1 MKKSMFSFGH
11 SVTVDP
17 VTKSPVVATEYDE
30 YLKNYEGRLGL
41 FCLGGQGS
49 HIAAEA
55 YALKYRFTEIMV
67 LNTDYKDNSKIRENC
82 PGVRVLDIGK
92 NSYEICGSGAGGRPE
107 VAERGFTE
115 AEGEVLK
122 LLQDFR
128 ENKNMQAA
136 FVAVGLGGG
145 TGTGLI
151 APFLKLC
158 REAGIYRTIVL
169 TTMPSLTMH
178 GSETVELAVKKL
190 EEIQT
195 LCDGITIIN
204 NEWIYMASREERI
217 SLPEIYDRVN
227 RRLAN
232 TLGSFIEV
240 MLSRS
245 RQNIDLNDLLN
256 FIKPDEN
263 GIARL
268 FVLGKGIGHGE
279 NRVIDSVQNALDS
292 FYLAG
297 HGDILGAKALLYHT
311 LTVRGSGDAYPE
323 DLIQLIDYIEEC
335 TGTVLGIKK
344 LGGGEADYDCS
355 DPEFTDD
362 AMLQVLL
369 VTDFG
374 KTPLEAF
381 KADLELE
388 EEAQKE
394 RLEARKR
401 AKEART
407 AMKEKR
413 AKAQATQIPIVT
425 RTGSKIEFEMPEF
438 GAKNTE
444 QQENMI
450 VLPEE
455 TDKKSER
462 IAAEEFVP
470 EASISTGNLF
480 PAEYM
485 AQFLEED
492 RQRKV
497 GKEKHEDA
505 ASEQIEAMPA
515 DTKEATSQ
523 NEGEGAREDASEE
536 HSIYTEMLNM

>member
-11 SVTVDP
+11 SVTVNSVP
-17 VTKSPVVATEYDE
+17 EPSVVAESDE
-30 YLKNYEGRLGL
+30 YLKHYEGRLGL

-92 NSYEICGSGAGGRPE
+92 DSYEICGSGAGGRPE
-107 VAERGFTE
+107 VAERGFAE
-115 AEGEVLK
+115 AEAEVLK
-122 LLQDFR
+122 LLKDFR

-190 EEIQT
+190 EEIQE
-195 LCDGITIIN
+195 LCDGITIVN
-204 NEWIYMASREERI
+204 NEWIFAASREERI
-217 SLPEIYDRVN
+217 SLPVIYDSVN
-227 RRLAN
+227 KRIAN

-268 FVLGKGIGHGE
+268 FVLGKGIGRGE

-292 FYLAG
+292 FYLVG

-323 DLIQLIDYIEEC
+323 DLLQLVDYIEER

-344 LGGGEADYDCS
+344 LGGGEADYNCS

-374 KTPLEAF
+374 KTPLEVF
-381 KADLELE
+381 KSDLELE

-394 RLEARKR
+394 RFEARKR
-401 AKEART
+401 DREARMAKKEA
-407 AMKEKR
+407 KN
-413 AKAQATQIPIVT
+413 QATQIPIVT
-425 RTGSKIEFEMPEF
+425 RTGSTIEFEMPEY
-438 GAKNTE
+438 GSKKSK
-444 QQENMI
+444 QQNSTV
-450 VLPEE
+450 VLTEE
-455 TDKKSER
+455 TDKKSEKT
-462 IAAEEFVP
+462 AAEEFVP
-470 EASISTGNLF
+470 ETSGSMGNIF
-480 PAEYM
+480 PPEYM
-485 AQFLEED
+485 AQFLEEE

-497 GKEKHEDA
+497 EKEKRENASPNKKEGTMPTDAKGAASPKASEDA
-505 ASEQIEAMPA
+505 
-515 DTKEATSQ
+515 KEAS
-523 NEGEGAREDASEE
+523 SKE
-536 HSIYTEMLNM
+536 HSIYTKMLNE

>member
-11 SVTVDP
+11 SVTVNSVP
-17 VTKSPVVATEYDE
+17 QPSVVTESDE
-30 YLKNYEGRLGL
+30 YLKHYEGRLGL

-92 NSYEICGSGAGGRPE
+92 DSYEICGSGAGGRPE
-107 VAERGFTE
+107 VAERGFAE
-115 AEGEVLK
+115 AEAEVLK
-122 LLQDFR
+122 LLKDFR

-190 EEIQT
+190 EEIQE
-195 LCDGITIIN
+195 LCDGITIVN
-204 NEWIYMASREERI
+204 NEWIFAASREERI
-217 SLPEIYDRVN
+217 SLPVIYDSVN
-227 RRLAN
+227 KRIAN

-268 FVLGKGIGHGE
+268 FVLGKGIGRGE

-292 FYLAG
+292 FYLVG

-323 DLIQLIDYIEEC
+323 DLLQLVDYIEER

-344 LGGGEADYDCS
+344 LGGGEADYNCS

-374 KTPLEAF
+374 KTPLEVF
-381 KADLELE
+381 KSDLELE

-394 RLEARKR
+394 RFEARKR
-401 AKEART
+401 DREARMAKKEA
-407 AMKEKR
+407 KN
-413 AKAQATQIPIVT
+413 QATQIPIVT
-425 RTGSKIEFEMPEF
+425 RTGSTIEFEMPEY
-438 GAKNTE
+438 GSKKSK
-444 QQENMI
+444 QQNSTV
-450 VLPEE
+450 VLTEE
-455 TDKKSER
+455 TDKKSEKT
-462 IAAEEFVP
+462 AAEEFVP
-470 EASISTGNLF
+470 ETSGSMGNIF
-480 PAEYM
+480 PPEYM
-485 AQFLEED
+485 AQFLEEE

-497 GKEKHEDA
+497 EKEKRENASPNKKEGTMPTDAKGAASPKASEDA
-505 ASEQIEAMPA
+505 
-515 DTKEATSQ
+515 KEAS
-523 NEGEGAREDASEE
+523 SKE
-536 HSIYTEMLNM
+536 HSIYTKMLNE

>member
-11 SVTVDP
+11 SVTVNSVP
-17 VTKSPVVATEYDE
+17 EPPVVAESDE
-30 YLKNYEGRLGL
+30 YLKHYEGRLGL

-92 NSYEICGSGAGGRPE
+92 DSYEICGSGAGGRPE
-107 VAERGFTE
+107 VAERGFAE
-115 AEGEVLK
+115 AEAEVLK
-122 LLQDFR
+122 LLKDFR

-190 EEIQT
+190 EEIQE
-195 LCDGITIIN
+195 LCDGITIVN
-204 NEWIYMASREERI
+204 NEWIFAASREERI
-217 SLPEIYDRVN
+217 SLPVIYDSVN
-227 RRLAN
+227 KRIAN

-268 FVLGKGIGHGE
+268 FVLGKGIGRGE

-292 FYLAG
+292 FYLVG

-323 DLIQLIDYIEEC
+323 DLLQLVDYIEER

-344 LGGGEADYDCS
+344 LGGGEADYNCS

-374 KTPLEAF
+374 KTPLEVF
-381 KADLELE
+381 KSDLELE

-394 RLEARKR
+394 RFEARKR
-401 AKEART
+401 DREARMAKKEA
-407 AMKEKR
+407 KN
-413 AKAQATQIPIVT
+413 QATQIPIVT
-425 RTGSKIEFEMPEF
+425 RTGSTIEFEMPEY
-438 GAKNTE
+438 GSKKSKQQNSTVVSTE
-444 QQENMI
+444 G
-450 VLPEE
+450 
-455 TDKKSER
+455 TDKKSEKT
-462 IAAEEFVP
+462 AAEEFVP
-470 EASISTGNLF
+470 ETSGPMGNIF
-480 PAEYM
+480 PPEYM
-485 AQFLEED
+485 AQFLEEE

-497 GKEKHEDA
+497 EKEKRENASHNKKVGTMPIDAKEAASPKASEDA
-505 ASEQIEAMPA
+505 
-515 DTKEATSQ
+515 KEAS
-523 NEGEGAREDASEE
+523 SKE
-536 HSIYTEMLNM
+536 HSIYTEMLNE

>member
-1 MKKSMFSFGH
+1 
-11 SVTVDP
+11 
-17 VTKSPVVATEYDE
+17 
-30 YLKNYEGRLGL
+30 
-41 FCLGGQGS
+41 
-49 HIAAEA
+49 
-55 YALKYRFTEIMV
+55 
-67 LNTDYKDNSKIRENC
+67 
-82 PGVRVLDIGK
+82 
-92 NSYEICGSGAGGRPE
+92 
-107 VAERGFTE
+107 
-115 AEGEVLK
+115 
-122 LLQDFR
+122 
-128 ENKNMQAA
+128 MQAA

-190 EEIQT
+190 EEIQE
-195 LCDGITIIN
+195 LCDGITIVN
-204 NEWIYMASREERI
+204 NEWIFAASREERI
-217 SLPEIYDRVN
+217 SLPVIYDSVN
-227 RRLAN
+227 KRIAN

-268 FVLGKGIGHGE
+268 FVLGKGIGRGE

-292 FYLAG
+292 FYLVG

-323 DLIQLIDYIEEC
+323 DLLQLVDYIEER

-344 LGGGEADYDCS
+344 LGGGEADYNCS

-374 KTPLEAF
+374 KTPLEVF
-381 KADLELE
+381 KSDLELE

-394 RLEARKR
+394 RFEARKR
-401 AKEART
+401 DREARMAKKEA
-407 AMKEKR
+407 KN
-413 AKAQATQIPIVT
+413 QATQIPIVT
-425 RTGSKIEFEMPEF
+425 RTGSTIEFEMPEY
-438 GAKNTE
+438 GSKKSKQQNSTVVLTE
-444 QQENMI
+444 G
-450 VLPEE
+450 
-455 TDKKSER
+455 TDKKSEKT
-462 IAAEEFVP
+462 AAEEFVP
-470 EASISTGNLF
+470 ETSGSMGNIF
-480 PAEYM
+480 PPEYM
-485 AQFLEED
+485 AQFLEEE

-497 GKEKHEDA
+497 EKEKRENASPNKKVGTMPTDAKEAASPKASEDA
-505 ASEQIEAMPA
+505 
-515 DTKEATSQ
+515 KEAS
-523 NEGEGAREDASEE
+523 SKE
-536 HSIYTEMLNM
+536 HSIYTKMLNE

>member
-11 SVTVDP
+11 SVTVNSVP
-17 VTKSPVVATEYDE
+17 EPSVVAESDE
-30 YLKNYEGRLGL
+30 YLKHYGGRLGL

-92 NSYEICGSGAGGRPE
+92 DSYEICGSGAGGRPE
-107 VAERGFTE
+107 VAERGFAE
-115 AEGEVLK
+115 AEAEVLK
-122 LLQDFR
+122 LLKDFR

-190 EEIQT
+190 EEIQE
-195 LCDGITIIN
+195 LCDGITIVN
-204 NEWIYMASREERI
+204 NEWIFAASREERI
-217 SLPEIYDRVN
+217 SLPVIYDSVN
-227 RRLAN
+227 KRIAN

-268 FVLGKGIGHGE
+268 FVLGKGIGRGE

-292 FYLAG
+292 FYLVG

-323 DLIQLIDYIEEC
+323 DLLQLVDYIEER

-344 LGGGEADYDCS
+344 LGGGEADYNCS

-374 KTPLEAF
+374 KTPLEVF
-381 KADLELE
+381 KSDLELE

-394 RLEARKR
+394 RFEARKR
-401 AKEART
+401 DREARMAKKEA
-407 AMKEKR
+407 KN
-413 AKAQATQIPIVT
+413 QATQIPIVT
-425 RTGSKIEFEMPEF
+425 RTGSTIEFEMPEY
-438 GAKNTE
+438 GSKKSKQQNSTVVSTE
-444 QQENMI
+444 G
-450 VLPEE
+450 
-455 TDKKSER
+455 TDKKSEKT
-462 IAAEEFVP
+462 AAEEFVP
-470 EASISTGNLF
+470 ETSGSMGNIF
-480 PAEYM
+480 PPEYM
-485 AQFLEED
+485 AQFLEEE

-497 GKEKHEDA
+497 EKEKRENASHNKKVGTMPTDAKEAASPKASEDA
-505 ASEQIEAMPA
+505 
-515 DTKEATSQ
+515 KEAS
-523 NEGEGAREDASEE
+523 SKE
-536 HSIYTEMLNM
+536 HSIYTEMLNE

>member
-11 SVTVDP
+11 SVTVNSVP
-17 VTKSPVVATEYDE
+17 EPSVVAESDE
-30 YLKNYEGRLGL
+30 YLKHYEGRLGL

-92 NSYEICGSGAGGRPE
+92 DSYEICGSGAGGRPE
-107 VAERGFTE
+107 VAERGFAE
-115 AEGEVLK
+115 AEAEVLK
-122 LLQDFR
+122 LLKDFR

-190 EEIQT
+190 EEIQE
-195 LCDGITIIN
+195 LCDGITIVN
-204 NEWIYMASREERI
+204 NEWVFAASREERI
-217 SLPEIYDRVN
+217 SLPVIYDSVN
-227 RRLAN
+227 KRIAN

-268 FVLGKGIGHGE
+268 FVLGKGIGRGE

-292 FYLAG
+292 FYLVG

-323 DLIQLIDYIEEC
+323 DLLQLVDYIEER

-344 LGGGEADYDCS
+344 LGGGEADYNCS

-374 KTPLEAF
+374 KTPLEVF
-381 KADLELE
+381 KSDLELE

-394 RLEARKR
+394 RFEARKR
-401 AKEART
+401 DREARMAKKEA
-407 AMKEKR
+407 KN
-413 AKAQATQIPIVT
+413 QATQIPIVT
-425 RTGSKIEFEMPEF
+425 RTGSTIEFEMPEY
-438 GAKNTE
+438 GSKKSKQQNSTVVSTE
-444 QQENMI
+444 G
-450 VLPEE
+450 
-455 TDKKSER
+455 TDKKSEKT
-462 IAAEEFVP
+462 AAEEFVP
-470 EASISTGNLF
+470 ETSGSMGNIF
-480 PAEYM
+480 PPEYM
-485 AQFLEED
+485 AQFLEEE

-497 GKEKHEDA
+497 EKEKRENASHNKKVGTMPTDAKEAASPKASEDA
-505 ASEQIEAMPA
+505 
-515 DTKEATSQ
+515 KEAS
-523 NEGEGAREDASEE
+523 SKE
-536 HSIYTEMLNM
+536 HSIYTEMLNE

>member
-11 SVTVDP
+11 SVTVNSVP
-17 VTKSPVVATEYDE
+17 EPSVVAESDE
-30 YLKNYEGRLGL
+30 YLKHYEGRLGL

-92 NSYEICGSGAGGRPE
+92 DSYEICGSGAGGRPE
-107 VAERGFTE
+107 VAERGFAE
-115 AEGEVLK
+115 AEAEVLK
-122 LLQDFR
+122 LLKDFR

-190 EEIQT
+190 EEIQE
-195 LCDGITIIN
+195 LCDGITIVN
-204 NEWIYMASREERI
+204 NEWIFAASREERI
-217 SLPEIYDRVN
+217 SLPVIYDSVN
-227 RRLAN
+227 KRIAN

-268 FVLGKGIGHGE
+268 FVLGKGIGRGE

-292 FYLAG
+292 FYLVG

-323 DLIQLIDYIEEC
+323 DLLQLVDYIEER

-344 LGGGEADYDCS
+344 LGGGEADYNCS

-374 KTPLEAF
+374 KTPLEVF
-381 KADLELE
+381 KSDLELE

-394 RLEARKR
+394 RFEARKR
-401 AKEART
+401 DREARMAKKEA
-407 AMKEKR
+407 KN
-413 AKAQATQIPIVT
+413 QATQIPIVT
-425 RTGSKIEFEMPEF
+425 RTGSTIEFEMPEY
-438 GAKNTE
+438 GSKKSKQQNSTVVSTE
-444 QQENMI
+444 G
-450 VLPEE
+450 
-455 TDKKSER
+455 TDKKSEKT
-462 IAAEEFVP
+462 AAEEFVP
-470 EASISTGNLF
+470 ETSGSMGNIF
-480 PAEYM
+480 PPEYM
-485 AQFLEED
+485 AQFLEEE

-497 GKEKHEDA
+497 EKEKRENASHNKKVGTMPTDAKEAASPKASEDA
-505 ASEQIEAMPA
+505 
-515 DTKEATSQ
+515 KEAS
-523 NEGEGAREDASEE
+523 SKE
-536 HSIYTEMLNM
+536 HSIYTEMLNE